1 MDSLAKLHL
10 SALDL
15 APITE
20 GGSIAQ
26 TLRHSVELAQHVE
39 ALGFKRYWVA
49 EHHNIIDIA
58 SAATAVIIGHV
69 AANTKSIRVGSGGIM
84 LPNHPPLIV
93 AEQFGTLETLYP
105 GRIDLGLGRAPGTDP
120 ETTRA
125 LRRSAVSGESEFP
138 EQVTELQSLFLPAS
152 QHQSLRAIPGAGINV
167 PLWLLGSG
175 TFTAQLAGYM
185 GLPFVYAAHFSPR
198 ALDQALALY
207 RSIFRPSPQLNEP
220 YVVVCVN
227 IVAADTNADAAFL
240 ATTEHQKFLGL
251 VRGTRFH
258 LPPPVVTMDDMWS
271 TFERTQVMSMLSES
285 IAGDVDEVRTRLA
298 SLVERTSADEIMV
311 NSWIH
316 DHAARLRS
324 YELIAK
330 ARG

>member
-1 MDSLAKLHL
+1 MDSLATLHL

-39 ALGFKRYWVA
+39 ALGFRRYWVA

-58 SAATAVIIGHV
+58 SAATAVIIGHI
-69 AANTKSIRVGSGGIM
+69 AAHTKSISVGSGGIM
-84 LPNHPPLIV
+84 LPNHPPLLV

-120 ETTRA
+120 ETMRA
-125 LRRSAVSGESEFP
+125 LRRSAASAESEFP
-138 EQVTELQSLFLPAS
+138 EQVAELQSLFLPAS
-152 QHQSLRAIPGAGINV
+152 QQQSVRAIPGAGINV

-198 ALDQALALY
+198 ALDQALSLY
-207 RSIFRPSPQLNEP
+207 RSTFRPSPQLNEP
-220 YVVVCVN
+220 YVAVCVN
-227 IVAADTNADAAFL
+227 IVAADTNAEAAFL
-240 ATTEHQKFLGL
+240 ATTEQQKFLGL
-251 VRGTRFH
+251 ARGTRFL
-258 LPPPVVTMDDMWS
+258 LPPPVVTMDDIWS
-271 TFERTQVMSMLSES
+271 PFERTQVMSMLSES

-298 SLVERTSADEIMV
+298 SLVERTGADEIMV

-324 YELIAK
+324 YELIAQAK
-330 ARG
+330 G